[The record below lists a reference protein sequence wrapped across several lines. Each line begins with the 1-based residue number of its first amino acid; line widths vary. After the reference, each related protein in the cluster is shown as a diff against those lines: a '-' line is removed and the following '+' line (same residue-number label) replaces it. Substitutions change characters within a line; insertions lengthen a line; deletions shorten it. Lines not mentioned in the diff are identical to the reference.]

1 MTRTAYPASISP
13 LVLACGTGAVLGLK
27 QLARRIRVRRICPA
41 GASTTRPP
49 AHSMQLAVIARKL
62 HEHTRRRIECFPT
75 WDDLDA
81 SDPWHACM
89 TRMAYRRLKALSQN
103 RTQST
108 YLNLLCS
115 CNVRH

>member
-13 LVLACGTGAVLGLK
+13 LVLACGTGAVLGIK
-27 QLARRIRVRRICPA
+27 RLARRIRVRRICPT

-89 TRMAYRRLKALSQN
+89 TRMAYRRAQGFIAKQDSEHLSKPP
-103 RTQST
+103 
-108 YLNLLCS
+108 LLL
-115 CNVRH
+115 